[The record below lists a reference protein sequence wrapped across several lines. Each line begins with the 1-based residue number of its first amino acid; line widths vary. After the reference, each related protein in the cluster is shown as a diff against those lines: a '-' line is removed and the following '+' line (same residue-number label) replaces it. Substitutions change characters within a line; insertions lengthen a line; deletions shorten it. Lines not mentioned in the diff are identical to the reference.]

1 MIKTEVLFFASNY
14 DDDDDDDADS
24 MHVHQFIDHFPDEPL
39 LAGCCCERES
49 ELLGVTCTGF
59 AEDVKVQ

>member
-14 DDDDDDDADS
+14 DDYDADS